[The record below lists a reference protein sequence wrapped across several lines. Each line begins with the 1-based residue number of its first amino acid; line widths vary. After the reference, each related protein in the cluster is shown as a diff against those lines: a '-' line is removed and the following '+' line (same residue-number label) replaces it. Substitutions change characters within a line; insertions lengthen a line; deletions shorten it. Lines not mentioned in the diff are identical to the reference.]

1 MEMITIDKKIYYFDN
16 SATSFPKPESVY
28 KCVEKAV
35 RLYGANP
42 GRGGHRMAV
51 EASQAIYETREKV
64 ASLFNIK
71 NPLQIAFTYNS
82 TYALNF
88 AVKGA
93 VPKDSHIITTSL
105 EHNSV
110 LRPVFYEKDEN
121 NAHVSIIE
129 PSEDGNIHS
138 EDIIAAMK
146 PETKAVVLTHM
157 SNVTGAIIDLLPIT
171 TEARKRNIL
180 TIVDVSQSAG
190 FLDIDVEE
198 MKIDILCFTGHKSLF
213 GIQGTGGI
221 YIREGIPFSPIIEG
235 GTGSFSKMK
244 RQPHSMPEAL
254 EAGTLNTPGIV
265 SLGAGIDFINSIGLE
280 NIRKHEYSLTEK
292 FIEGI
297 KNIEE
302 IIIYGPE
309 KRGPVVTLNIKGVDS
324 GDLAAYLDEE
334 YSILTRAGIHCAPL
348 AHESMHSGENG
359 GVRFSFGY
367 FNTEEDITYAINT
380 LKNIVSDFKNI

>member
-1 MEMITIDKKIYYFDN
+1 MITIDKKIYYFDN

-71 NPLQIAFTYNS
+71 KPLQIAFTYNS

-146 PETKAVVLTHM
+146 PDTKAVVLTHM

-198 MKIDILCFTGHKSLF
+198 MKVDILCFTGHKSLF

-334 YSILTRAGIHCAPL
+334 YAILTRAGIHCAPL

>member
-1 MEMITIDKKIYYFDN
+1 MITIDKKIYYFDN

-129 PSEDGNIHS
+129 PSKDGNIHS

-190 FLDIDVEE
+190 FLDIDVEK

-334 YSILTRAGIHCAPL
+334 YGILTRAGIHCAPL

>member
-1 MEMITIDKKIYYFDN
+1 MITIDKKIYYFDN

-146 PETKAVVLTHM
+146 PDTKAVVLTHM
-157 SNVTGAIIDLLPIT
+157 SNVTGTIIDLLPIT

-334 YSILTRAGIHCAPL
+334 YGILTRAGIHCAPL

>member
-1 MEMITIDKKIYYFDN
+1 MITIDKKIYYFDN

-71 NPLQIAFTYNS
+71 KPLQIAFTYNS

-146 PETKAVVLTHM
+146 PDTKAVVLTHM
-157 SNVTGAIIDLLPIT
+157 SNVTGTIIDLLPIT

-334 YSILTRAGIHCAPL
+334 YAILTRAGIHCAPL

>member
-1 MEMITIDKKIYYFDN
+1 MITIDKKIYYFDN

-146 PETKAVVLTHM
+146 PDTKAVVLTHM

-198 MKIDILCFTGHKSLF
+198 MKVDILCFTGHKSLF

-334 YSILTRAGIHCAPL
+334 YAILTRAGIHCAPL

>member
-1 MEMITIDKKIYYFDN
+1 MITIDKKIYYFDN

-93 VPKDSHIITTSL
+93 VPKDSHIITTSF

-121 NAHVSIIE
+121 NAHVTIIE

-334 YSILTRAGIHCAPL
+334 YGILTRAGIHCAPL

>member
-1 MEMITIDKKIYYFDN
+1 MITIDKKIYYFDN

-121 NAHVSIIE
+121 NAHVTIIE

-221 YIREGIPFSPIIEG
+221 YIREGISFSPIIEG

-334 YSILTRAGIHCAPL
+334 YGILTRAGIHCAPL

>member
-121 NAHVSIIE
+121 NARVSIIE

-334 YSILTRAGIHCAPL
+334 YGILTRAGIHCAPL

>member
-1 MEMITIDKKIYYFDN
+1 MITIDKKIYYFDN

-71 NPLQIAFTYNS
+71 NPLQIAFTHNS

-121 NAHVSIIE
+121 NAHVTIIE

-334 YSILTRAGIHCAPL
+334 YGILTRAGIHCAPL

>member
-1 MEMITIDKKIYYFDN
+1 MITIDKKIYYFDN

-157 SNVTGAIIDLLPIT
+157 SNVTGAIIDLLPIA

-280 NIRKHEYSLTEK
+280 NIRKHEDNLTQK
-292 FIEGI
+292 FVEGL
-297 KNIEE
+297 KDIEE

-334 YSILTRAGIHCAPL
+334 YGILTRAGIHCAPL

>member
-190 FLDIDVEE
+190 FLDIDVEK

-334 YSILTRAGIHCAPL
+334 YGILTRAGIHCAPL

-367 FNTEEDITYAINT
+367 FNTEEDITYVINT

>member
-1 MEMITIDKKIYYFDN
+1 MIIIDKKIYYFDN

-28 KCVEKAV
+28 KSIENAI
-35 RLYGANP
+35 RFYGANP

-51 EASQAIYETREKV
+51 DASKAIYEAREKV

-110 LRPVFYEKDEN
+110 LRPVFYERDEN

-129 PSEDGNIHS
+129 PSEDGNINP
-138 EDIIAAMK
+138 EDIINAIK
-146 PETKAVVLTHM
+146 PETKAIILTHM

-171 TEARKRNIL
+171 AEARKRNIL

-190 FLDIDVEE
+190 YLDIDVEE

-213 GIQGTGGI
+213 GMQGTGGI
-221 YIREGIPFSPIIEG
+221 YIREGIPFFPIIEG

-244 RQPHSMPEAL
+244 RQPRSMPEAL

-280 NIRKHEYSLTEK
+280 NIRKHEDNLTQK
-292 FIEGI
+292 FIEGL
-297 KNIEE
+297 KNIGE
-302 IIIYGPE
+302 ITIYGPE

-334 YSILTRAGIHCAPL
+334 YGILTRAGIHCAPL

-367 FNTEEDITYAINT
+367 FNTEEDIAYAINT

>member
-71 NPLQIAFTYNS
+71 KPLQIAFTYNS

-146 PETKAVVLTHM
+146 PDTKAVVLTHM
-157 SNVTGAIIDLLPIT
+157 SNVTGTIIDLLPIT

-334 YSILTRAGIHCAPL
+334 YGILTRAGIHCAPL

>member
-1 MEMITIDKKIYYFDN
+1 MITIDKKIYYFDN

-198 MKIDILCFTGHKSLF
+198 MKVDILCFTGHKSLF

-334 YSILTRAGIHCAPL
+334 YAILTRAGIHCAPL

>member
-71 NPLQIAFTYNS
+71 KPLQIAFTYNS

-146 PETKAVVLTHM
+146 PDTKAVVLTHM

-334 YSILTRAGIHCAPL
+334 YAILTRAGIHCAPL

>member
-121 NAHVSIIE
+121 NAHVTIIE

-190 FLDIDVEE
+190 FLDIDVEK

-334 YSILTRAGIHCAPL
+334 YGILTRAGIHCAPL

>member
-1 MEMITIDKKIYYFDN
+1 MITIDKKIYYFDN

-121 NAHVSIIE
+121 NAHVTIIE

-146 PETKAVVLTHM
+146 PDTKAVVLTHM

-334 YSILTRAGIHCAPL
+334 YGILTRAGIHCAPL

>member
-1 MEMITIDKKIYYFDN
+1 MITIDKKIYYFDN

-71 NPLQIAFTYNS
+71 KPLQIAFTYNS

-146 PETKAVVLTHM
+146 PDTKAVVLTHM
-157 SNVTGAIIDLLPIT
+157 SNVTGTIIDLLPIT

-334 YSILTRAGIHCAPL
+334 YGILTRAGIHCAPL

>member
-146 PETKAVVLTHM
+146 PDTKAVVLTHM

-334 YSILTRAGIHCAPL
+334 YGILTRAGIHCAPL

>member
-1 MEMITIDKKIYYFDN
+1 MITIDKKIYYFDN

-71 NPLQIAFTYNS
+71 KPLQIAFTYNS

-157 SNVTGAIIDLLPIT
+157 SNVTGTIIDLLPIT

-334 YSILTRAGIHCAPL
+334 YAILTRAGIHCAPL

>member
-1 MEMITIDKKIYYFDN
+1 MITIDKKIYYFDN

-146 PETKAVVLTHM
+146 PDTKAVVLTHM
-157 SNVTGAIIDLLPIT
+157 SNVTGTIIDLLPIT

-334 YSILTRAGIHCAPL
+334 YAILTRAGIHCAPL

>member
-1 MEMITIDKKIYYFDN
+1 MITIDKKIYYFDN

-146 PETKAVVLTHM
+146 PDTKAVVLTHM

-334 YSILTRAGIHCAPL
+334 YGILTRAGIHCAPL

>member
-1 MEMITIDKKIYYFDN
+1 MITIDKKIYYFDN

-71 NPLQIAFTYNS
+71 KPLQIAFTYNS

-121 NAHVSIIE
+121 NAHVTIIE

-146 PETKAVVLTHM
+146 PETKAVILTHM

-334 YSILTRAGIHCAPL
+334 YGILTRAGIHCAPL

>member
-1 MEMITIDKKIYYFDN
+1 MITIDKKIYYFDN

-334 YSILTRAGIHCAPL
+334 YGILTRAGIHCAPL

>member
-1 MEMITIDKKIYYFDN
+1 MEMIIIDKKIYYFDN

-28 KCVEKAV
+28 KSIEEAA
-35 RLYGANP
+35 RFYGANP

-51 EASQAIYETREKV
+51 DASRAIYEIREKI

-110 LRPVFYEKDEN
+110 LRPVFYESDEN
-121 NAHVSIIE
+121 NAHISIIE

-138 EDIIAAMK
+138 EDIINAMNLK
-146 PETKAVVLTHM
+146 TKAVILTHM

-171 TEARKRNIL
+171 AEARKRNIL

-190 FLDIDVEE
+190 YLDIDVEE

-213 GIQGTGGI
+213 GMQGTGGI

-265 SLGAGIDFINSIGLE
+265 SLGTGIDFINSIGLE
-280 NIRKHEYSLTEK
+280 NIRKHENNLTQK
-292 FIEGI
+292 FIEGL
-297 KNIEE
+297 KDIEE

-309 KRGPVVTLNIKGVDS
+309 KRGPVVTINIKGVDS

-334 YSILTRAGIHCAPL
+334 YGILTRAGIHCAPL

-367 FNTEEDITYAINT
+367 FNTEEDITYAINA

>member
-146 PETKAVVLTHM
+146 PDTKAVVLTHM

-334 YSILTRAGIHCAPL
+334 YAILTRAGIHCAPL

-367 FNTEEDITYAINT
+367 FNTEEDITYVINT

>member
-1 MEMITIDKKIYYFDN
+1 MITIDKKIYYFDN

-146 PETKAVVLTHM
+146 PDTKAVVLTHM
-157 SNVTGAIIDLLPIT
+157 SNVTGTIIDLLPIT

-198 MKIDILCFTGHKSLF
+198 MKVDILCFTGHKSLF

-334 YSILTRAGIHCAPL
+334 YAILTRAGIHCAPL

>member
-334 YSILTRAGIHCAPL
+334 YGILTRAGIHCAPL

>member
-1 MEMITIDKKIYYFDN
+1 MITIDKKIYYFDN

-110 LRPVFYEKDEN
+110 LRPIFYEKDEN

-190 FLDIDVEE
+190 FLDIDVEK

-334 YSILTRAGIHCAPL
+334 YGILTRAGIHCAPL

>member
-121 NAHVSIIE
+121 NAHVTIIE

-221 YIREGIPFSPIIEG
+221 YIREGISFSPIIEG

-334 YSILTRAGIHCAPL
+334 YGILTRAGIHCAPL

>member
-146 PETKAVVLTHM
+146 PDTKAVVLTHV

-334 YSILTRAGIHCAPL
+334 YAILTRAGIHCAPL

>member
-1 MEMITIDKKIYYFDN
+1 MITIDKKIYYFDN

-71 NPLQIAFTYNS
+71 KPLQIAFTYNS

-146 PETKAVVLTHM
+146 PDTKAVVLTHM

-334 YSILTRAGIHCAPL
+334 YAILTRAGIHCAPL

>member
-1 MEMITIDKKIYYFDN
+1 MITIDKKIYYFDN

-190 FLDIDVEE
+190 FLDIDVEK

-334 YSILTRAGIHCAPL
+334 YGILTRAGIHCAPL

>member
-1 MEMITIDKKIYYFDN
+1 MEMIIIDRKIYYFDN

-28 KCVEKAV
+28 QSVEKAV
-35 RLYGANP
+35 RFYGANP

-51 EASQAIYETREKV
+51 EASKAIYEAREKV
-64 ASLFNIK
+64 AAFFNIK

-88 AVKGA
+88 AIKGVIPEEA
-93 VPKDSHIITTSL
+93 HIITTSL

-110 LRPVFYEKDEN
+110 LRPIFYEKDEN
-121 NAHVSIIE
+121 LANVSIIQ

-138 EDIIAAMK
+138 QDVISAMK
-146 PETKAVVLTHM
+146 SDTKAVIITHM
-157 SNVTGAIIDLLPIT
+157 SNVTGAIVDLSTIAA
-171 TEARKRNIL
+171 EARKRNIL

-190 FLDIDVEE
+190 FLDIDVEK

-221 YIREGIPFSPIIEG
+221 YIREGIEFSPLIEG

-244 RQPHSMPEAL
+244 RQPRSMPEAL
-254 EAGTLNTPGIV
+254 EAGTLNTLGIV

-280 NIRKHEYSLTEK
+280 NIRKHEICLTTK
-292 FIEGI
+292 FIEGLKDI
-297 KNIEE
+297 KE
-302 IIIYGPE
+302 IIIYGPKE
-309 KRGPVVTLNIKGVDS
+309 RGPVVTINIEGVDS

-334 YSILTRAGIHCAPL
+334 YGILTRAGIHCAPL
-348 AHESMHSGENG
+348 AHEAMHSGENG

-367 FNTEEDITYAINT
+367 FNTEEDIDYAINS
-380 LKNIVSDFKNI
+380 LRNILSDFKNI

>member
-1 MEMITIDKKIYYFDN
+1 MITIDKKIYYFDN

-138 EDIIAAMK
+138 EDIIVAMK

-334 YSILTRAGIHCAPL
+334 YGILTRAGIHCAPL

>member
-1 MEMITIDKKIYYFDN
+1 MITIDKKIYYFDN

-71 NPLQIAFTYNS
+71 KPLQIAFTYNS

-146 PETKAVVLTHM
+146 PDTKAVVLTHM
-157 SNVTGAIIDLLPIT
+157 SNVTGTIIDLLPIT

-221 YIREGIPFSPIIEG
+221 YIREEIPFSPIIEG

-334 YSILTRAGIHCAPL
+334 YAILTRAGIHCAPL